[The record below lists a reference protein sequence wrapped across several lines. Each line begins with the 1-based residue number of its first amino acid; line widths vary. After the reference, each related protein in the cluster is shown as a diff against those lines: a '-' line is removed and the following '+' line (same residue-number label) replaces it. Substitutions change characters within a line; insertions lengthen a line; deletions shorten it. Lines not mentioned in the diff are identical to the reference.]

1 MNIQE
6 ILLFLVF
13 GVLVVSFY
21 LQIKDRK
28 VLPPPPLNPP
38 AEEPPV
44 DYNML
49 TKNQLISLAAERGI
63 TIPKSWNR
71 ARIIARLTE

>member
-1 MNIQE
+1 MEMQE

-21 LQIKDRK
+21 FQIKDRK

-44 DYNML
+44 DLNKM
-49 TKNQLISLAAERGI
+49 TKNQLIFEAATRGI

-71 ARIIARLTE
+71 ARIIARLIE

>member
-1 MNIQE
+1 MEMQE

-21 LQIKDRK
+21 FQIKDRK

-44 DYNML
+44 DLNTM
-49 TKNQLISLAAERGI
+49 TKNQLIFEAATRGI

-71 ARIIARLTE
+71 ARIIARLIE